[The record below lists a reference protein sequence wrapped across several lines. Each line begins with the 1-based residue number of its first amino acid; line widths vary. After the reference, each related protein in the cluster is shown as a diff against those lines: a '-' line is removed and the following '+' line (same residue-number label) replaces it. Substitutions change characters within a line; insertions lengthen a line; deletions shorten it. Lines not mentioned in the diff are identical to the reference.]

1 MKKNQ
6 FSFNV
11 LFIFAIHCLIPSY
24 SPAQQDAGELAK
36 VAEGAYAHVVPPNG
50 NAVGNAGIILL
61 EHSVLVFD
69 THFTP
74 EAGQALISDIRSLT
88 SKPVRYVVNSHYHPD
103 HTHGN
108 QAFGSMAQIL
118 GSTNAR
124 RDILQQDIPA
134 MNRTVSVAEAQI
146 ARMQKDLTS
155 PQDEKQRQILR
166 GQISARQE
174 FLRRMS
180 GIRVQTPVVTLD
192 DSLAILDGSR
202 RVEIMLLGGGGH
214 TDGDA
219 VLYIPS
225 QRVVFTGDL
234 FFNKAIP
241 NVQDSNLHT
250 WIKTLAEL
258 QKLDADKFVPGH
270 GPVGSRKDF
279 ENFQAYLEDLR
290 NLVQTAVDRGD
301 SLEQAIRDVQLPA
314 KYSSF
319 SFPNFFPANVQKM
332 YSELKA
338 LQPAAPENQEEKK
351 AEIDRRK
358 P

>member
-1 MKKNQ
+1 M
-6 FSFNV
+6 
-11 LFIFAIHCLIPSY
+11 LFIFACLCLRSFP
-24 SPAQQDAGELAK
+24 SPAQQESGDLVK
-36 VAEGAYAHVVPPNG
+36 ITEGVYAHVVPPNG

-74 EAGQALISDIRSLT
+74 EAGQALISKIRSLT
-88 SKPVRYVVNSHYHPD
+88 PKPVRYVVNSHYHPD

-108 QAFGSMAQIL
+108 QVFGSAAQIIS
-118 GSTNAR
+118 STNAR
-124 RDILQQDIPA
+124 RDILQLDIPA

-146 ARMQKDLTS
+146 ARMQKELTS
-155 PQDEKQRQILR
+155 SQDEPQKQTLR
-166 GQISARQE
+166 GQISARQQ

-180 GIRVQTPVVTLD
+180 GIRIQPPVVTLD
-192 DSLAILDGSR
+192 DSLVIVDGSR
-202 RVEIMLLGGGGH
+202 KLEILLLGGGGH
-214 TDGDA
+214 TDGDV

-225 QRVVFTGDL
+225 QRVVFAGDL

-270 GPVGSRKDF
+270 GPVAARKDF

-338 LQPAAPENQEEKK
+338 LRPASPDIQEEKK
-351 AEIDRRK
+351 AEIDKRK